1 MAEPMMPLPD
11 RWHLIVSDSKYS
23 FRKSAMLIE

>member
-11 RWHLIVSDSKYS
+11 RWHLTTSDSKYS
-23 FRKSAMLIE
+23 LRKSAMLIE